1 LSCQRVNTKVVPLFI
16 GPKID
21 DIVRLAKYK
30 SSIKNYLPIITG
42 KCYISHRSWLSNFS
56 DEILIITQHSQ
67 HYERNEV
74 HPFHKTNLQKQ
85 REIDLVCLSAGV
97 FNLQ

>member
-1 LSCQRVNTKVVPLFI
+1 M
-16 GPKID
+16 
-21 DIVRLAKYK
+21 
-30 SSIKNYLPIITG
+30 ITG
-42 KCYISHRSWLSNFS
+42 KYYISHRSWLSNFS

-67 HYERNEV
+67 HEVRNEV

-85 REIDLVCLSAGV
+85 REIDFVCSSPGV